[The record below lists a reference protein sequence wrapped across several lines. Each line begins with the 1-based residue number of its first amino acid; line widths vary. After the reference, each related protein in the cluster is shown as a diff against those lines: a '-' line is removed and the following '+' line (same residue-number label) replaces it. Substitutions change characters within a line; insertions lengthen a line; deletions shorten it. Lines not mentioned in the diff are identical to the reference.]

1 MTVFE
6 TYFEDFRVGQVLE
19 HHRGRS
25 VTEYEN
31 TRWTLATVN
40 TAQGHFN
47 RELTPAT
54 EDGPA
59 AGPIVNGALVLALAV
74 GLTTADICG
83 DSLGDVGLDEVRFRA
98 PTFPGDTLYAR
109 SEIVAL
115 ADDPDR
121 PDAGQVTYRIDC
133 TNQHDVV
140 VAQALRIV
148 RVKKAAAWRDRD
160 SERSDSV
167 YRDN

>member
-1 MTVFE
+1 MAGLYWEEF
-6 TYFEDFRVGQVLE
+6 FVGQEFE
-19 HHRGRS
+19 HALSRT
-25 VTEYEN
+25 VTEYDN
-31 TRWTLATVN
+31 TRWTLATMN
-40 TAQGHFN
+40 SAQGHFN

-74 GLTTADICG
+74 GLTSTDICG

-115 ADDPDR
+115 DGDTDH
-121 PDAGQVTYRIDC
+121 PDAGVVTYRIDC
-133 TNQHDVV
+133 TNQHDIV
-140 VAQALRIV
+140 VAQALRVV

-160 SERSDSV
+160 SAHRTSV
-167 YRDN
+167 YSHL

>member
-1 MTVFE
+1 M
-6 TYFEDFRVGQVLE
+6 TYFEDFRIGQVLE

-25 VTEYEN
+25 VTEYDN
-31 TRWTLATVN
+31 TRWTLATMN

-59 AGPIVNGALVLALAV
+59 AGPIVNGALVLAMAV
-74 GLTTADICG
+74 GLTSTDICG

-115 ADDPDR
+115 DGDPDH
-121 PDAGQVTYRIDC
+121 PDAGVVTYRIDC
-133 TNQHDVV
+133 TNQHDTV
-140 VAQALRIV
+140 VAQALRAV

-160 SERSDSV
+160 SAHRTSV
-167 YRDN
+167 YSHL